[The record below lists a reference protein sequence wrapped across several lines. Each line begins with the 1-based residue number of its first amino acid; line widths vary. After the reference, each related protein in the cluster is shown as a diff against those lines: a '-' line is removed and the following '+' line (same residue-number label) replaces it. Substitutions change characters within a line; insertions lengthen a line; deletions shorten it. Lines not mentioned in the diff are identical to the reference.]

1 MARSQPRGY
10 AVVMQSRRCLIALV
24 LAGLAPASAARE
36 RAVAVTFD
44 DLPAPAASVAA
55 YDVPSL
61 RETTRKLLAAI
72 HAHEV
77 PAVGFVNE
85 GKLVREGE
93 SAADA
98 QARAGLLEMWLDAG
112 LELGNHT
119 YSHRSLNRTPLEE
132 FQQDVIRGETVTR
145 RLLAARG
152 KKLRYF
158 RHPFL
163 QVGLELEKRR
173 AFEGFLKQR
182 GYVIAPVTIDN
193 DDYVF
198 AAVYADALKA
208 GDHERAAKA
217 AEDYLLYMAR
227 VFESVEGTSQR
238 LFGREPKQV
247 LLLHSN
253 AINADHFG
261 SLAEIMKSRGYR
273 FITLADALSDR
284 AYTSPDTYVGAW
296 GLSWLH
302 HWEISVGRPRSPS
315 PDPPAWISEA
325 YKASGRP

>member
-1 MARSQPRGY
+1 MARSQSGSY
-10 AVVMQSRRCLIALV
+10 SLVMGALGLV
-24 LAGLAPASAARE
+24 ALLLACVAPSGSAGG

-44 DLPAPAASVAA
+44 DLPAAPASVAA
-55 YDVPSL
+55 YDVPAL

-85 GKLVREGE
+85 GKLLRDGE
-93 SAADA
+93 TPADA
-98 QARAGLLEMWLDAG
+98 QARAGLLEMWLEAG

-119 YSHRSLNRTPLEE
+119 YSHRSLNRTPLDE
-132 FQQDVIRGETVTR
+132 FQQDVIRGEPVTR

-173 AFEGFLKQR
+173 AFETFLKRR

-198 AAVYADALKA
+198 AAVYADALRA
-208 GDHERAAKA
+208 GDHDRAAKV
-217 AEDYLLYMAR
+217 AEEYLAYMAG
-227 VFESVEGTSQR
+227 VFESIEGVSNR
-238 LFGREPKQV
+238 LFGRELKQV
-247 LLLHSN
+247 LLLHAN
-253 AINADHFG
+253 ALNADHFG
-261 SLAEIMKSRGYR
+261 SLAEILKARGYR
-273 FITLADALSDR
+273 FVTLSEALTDR
-284 AYTSPDTYVGAW
+284 AYASPDTYVGAW

-302 HWEISVGRPRSPS
+302 HWEISVGRKRSPT
-315 PDPPAWISEA
+315 PDPPEWISKAYEA
-325 YKASGRP
+325 ALRN